1 MKKYL
6 ISLIDEQE
14 ICSIR
19 PGDLVVIVISTNPYV
34 ILYHSEFKLKD
45 IICTNFNLIWLH
57 LLSFS

>member
-14 ICSIR
+14 ILCSIR

-34 ILYHSEFKLKD
+34 ILYHSEL
-45 IICTNFNLIWLH
+45 
-57 LLSFS
+57 